1 MFVWQRPPVCPQCI
15 TRFNSAQHYFRSHF
29 GSHSH
34 EDTERTQQNLESSR
48 EPEDPA
54 KLQRAA
60 IHKSSSVARQ
70 YPAPRT
76 VWISFWGC
84 ASSTFVRKCR
94 TYTSTMFVRPWKLWS
109 HTCSMI

>member
-1 MFVWQRPPVCPQCI
+1 FHQVGDEPCSSCQRVTQTLLKIIPQA
-15 TRFNSAQHYFRSHF
+15 RV
-29 GSHSH
+29 H
-34 EDTERTQQNLESSR
+34 EDTEHAEQNREASR
-48 EPEDPA
+48 VPEDHA

-94 TYTSTMFVRPWKLWS
+94 TYTSTMFVRP
-109 HTCSMI
+109 